1 MELALLKV
9 TVFCALRRRNKKQH
23 YLTPDERIF
32 WKCPVTSAWCRRGGM
47 NVIWSHLW
55 PNYTVWVE
63 RC

>member
-23 YLTPDERIF
+23 YLTPDGRIF

-47 NVIWSHLW
+47 
-55 PNYTVWVE
+55 
-63 RC
+63 